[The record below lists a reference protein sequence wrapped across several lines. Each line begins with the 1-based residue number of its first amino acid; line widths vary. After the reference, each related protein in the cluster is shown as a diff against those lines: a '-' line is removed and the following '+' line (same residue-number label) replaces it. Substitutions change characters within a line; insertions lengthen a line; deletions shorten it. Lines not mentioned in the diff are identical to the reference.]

1 MGAADAGGTELGP
14 HLGVFEKQSDGIGE
28 FGWVFRVADEKA
40 VVVGPDDIRD
50 ATDAGAD
57 HRGSAS
63 SCFEERAAH
72 GFDVGHLLTHGMVPR
87 RLHVGVAGL
96 VVLSEPGL
104 VHASGEVDGA
114 GEFQCVCQAAEV
126 GFLRAITDG
135 EVTDD
140 GLMFAKQGD
149 RALNGIESFFGHE
162 ISGGDD
168 HEFVWLDSEG
178 GAQGGAVCGREE
190 GGTIHSADDGADAVL
205 GDAFP
210 AQGRG
215 GPLAIGDDGAASCQL
230 GDHIG
235 FALRPFPGRKG
246 TSHCGHGD
254 PVENAVERQIAAAPW
269 AEEVI
274 ADDTLNDRKFS
285 RQWDGGQTGGAGVND
300 IAALRPGQLQEGSG
314 IPAGRRHAK
323 NRPDVKTMGIGGF
336 SQRLRDRHHNPMG
349 TRQMAG
355 NMPCM
360 LSHAPEMLW
369 GELIRDNK
377 NGHAER

>member
-1 MGAADAGGTELGP
+1 MG
-14 HLGVFEKQSDGIGE
+14 S
-28 FGWVFRVADEKA
+28 
-40 VVVGPDDIRD
+40 DDIRD
-50 ATDAGAD
+50 STDAGAD
-57 HRGSAS
+57 DGGSAS
-63 SCFEERAAH
+63 SCFEEGAAH
-72 GFDVGHLLTHGMVPR
+72 GFDVGHLLPHGMVPR
-87 RLHVGVAGL
+87 RLHIGVASL
-96 VVLSEPGL
+96 VELLELGL
-104 VHASGEVDGA
+104 VHATGEGDRA
-114 GEFQCVCQAAEV
+114 GEAETICQAAEV

-190 GGTIHSADDGADAVL
+190 GRTIHSADDGADAVL

-254 PVENAVERQIAAAPW
+254 AMENAVERQIATAPW

-285 RQWDGGQTGGAGVND
+285 RQWDGGQTGRTGVDD

-323 NRPDVKTMGIGGF
+323 NRSDVDPMGIGGF
-336 SQRLRDRHHNPMG
+336 SQRLRDGHHNPMG
-349 TRQMAG
+349 PCEVPG
-355 NMPCM
+355 DMPRV
-360 LSHAPEMLW
+360 LSHAAEVLRR
-369 GELIRDNK
+369 ELVRDYQD
-377 NGHAER
+377 GHAER